1 MIVSYFVMVSRVQDH
16 VTVALFLF
24 EKGKNTQGN
33 HICSFLAVK
42 NLYKGKVYNCKEL
55 WVSVSDVVSQSPPP
69 K

>member
-33 HICSFLAVK
+33 HICSFFGCEKIIQGEAVQ
-42 NLYKGKVYNCKEL
+42 L
-55 WVSVSDVVSQSPPP
+55 
-69 K
+69 